1 MIETRGFK
9 VFRFFGLAFLSLVVV
24 VPLYVV
30 LTTSIKPL
38 ADVQGLFTW
47 IPSRVTLEPYVQI
60 WQTVPL
66 ASYFK
71 NSLIVTISATIL
83 SVAMAVLAAYA
94 LARLRF
100 RGQRSFSLVV
110 LSTQMFPGIL
120 FLLPLF
126 LIFVQIQRTIGV
138 QLTGSYLGLVIT
150 YMTFS
155 LPFSIWMLT
164 GYFASIPK
172 ELEEASMIDG
182 TGRLGALFRVII
194 PVAKPGI
201 IAVAVYAFITAWGEV
216 LFASVLTSKDTRTL
230 SIGLRAYA
238 SQQDVYWNQLMAAS
252 VVVSLPVLIGF
263 MLVQKHLITGL
274 SSGAVK

>member
-9 VFRFFGLAFLSLVVV
+9 VFRFFGLAFLSFVVL

-38 ADVQGLFTW
+38 ADVQGLFQW
-47 IPSRVTLEPYVQI
+47 IPSRVTIEPYVQI

-66 ASYFK
+66 AQYFR
-71 NSLIVTISATIL
+71 NSLIVTISATVL
-83 SVAMAVLAAYA
+83 SVAMAVLAAYS

-126 LIFVQIQRTIGV
+126 LIFVQIQRTVGV
-138 QLTGSYLGLVIT
+138 QLTGSYLGLIIT

-216 LFASVLTSKDTRTL
+216 LFASVLTNRDTRTL